1 MNKNVNPAGW
11 AGALLLAA
19 ALGGCSAMDKMS
31 DKMSGSPGAG
41 EKVTLSGA
49 NEVPPVQSGASGTG
63 TVAIGSD
70 KTVKVDIKVSG
81 MQPTAAHIHEGAA
94 GANGPVVVPLQK
106 KGSDEFVTADGAKLT
121 DAQYEAYK
129 AGRLYVN
136 VHSDTHK
143 GGEIRAQLKGR

>member
-1 MNKNVNPAGW
+1 MNKNLNPA
-11 AGALLLAA
+11 ALVGALALVA
-19 ALGGCSAMDKMS
+19 ALGGCTAMDKMG
-31 DKMSGSPGAG
+31 DKMSSSMGGG

-49 NEVPPVQSGASGTG
+49 NEVPAVQTSASGSG
-63 TVAIGSD
+63 TVTVNPD

-94 GANGPVVVPLQK
+94 GANGPVLVPLQK
-106 KGSDEFVTADGAKLT
+106 KGADEFVSADGAKLT

-129 AGRLYVN
+129 AGRTYVN
-136 VHSDTHK
+136 VHSDAHK